1 MSKTIKFVKFYL
13 GIFTIRVFI
22 LMQEHLF
29 FSPEGN

>member
-13 GIFTIRVFI
+13 SNLMNLVFI

-29 FSPEGN
+29 FSPEGK